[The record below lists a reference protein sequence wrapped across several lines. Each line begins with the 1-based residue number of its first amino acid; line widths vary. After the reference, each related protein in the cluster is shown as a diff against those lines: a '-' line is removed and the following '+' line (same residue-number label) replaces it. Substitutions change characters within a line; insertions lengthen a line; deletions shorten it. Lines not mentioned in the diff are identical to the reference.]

1 MRQTEIRI
9 MPSWL
14 LLLLLF
20 VAWCLVLLAA
30 AAGRAADDSEQ
41 GVSDS
46 ARGGVSIFPGIP
58 LCPLAAWGVALLLDQ
73 YVSPWGTT
81 VVGGS
86 HVLLAVGCV
95 ISIIRNVNRARN
107 SESRI

>member
-1 MRQTEIRI
+1 

-30 AAGRAADDSEQ
+30 AAGRAADDSAQ
-41 GVSDS
+41 GISGSV
-46 ARGGVSIFPGIP
+46 RGGVSIFPAIP
-58 LCPLAAWGVALLLDQ
+58 FCPLAAWGVALLLDR

-81 VVGGS
+81 VVGGT
-86 HVLLAVGCV
+86 HVLLAVACA
-95 ISIIRNVNRARN
+95 ISIIRNVNRTRK
-107 SESRI
+107 SQSRI